1 MAAASPYRL
10 RIEGMDCASCALK
23 IETAMQRLPGVSDIN
38 VSYANE
44 TLALQLDEDRAAL
57 GTIEQKIR
65 ALGYTPVIEQ
75 AETKGGPPRKR
86 ITEAWWKGSKG
97 RLVLLTG
104 ALFMLAF
111 AIARI
116 LPDWEQWLYSGAAL
130 ISVIPF
136 ARRAGAGAM
145 YCVQHGD
152 GLGPRQASSKSDPR
166 GVVGPV
172 GDPC

>member
-44 TLALQLDEDRAAL
+44 TLALQLDEDRTAL

-75 AETKGGPPRKR
+75 AETKAGPPRKR

-116 LPDWEQWLYSGAAL
+116 LPDWEQWLYSGAVSYTHL
-130 ISVIPF
+130 TLPTNREV
-136 ARRAGAGAM
+136 
-145 YCVQHGD
+145 
-152 GLGPRQASSKSDPR
+152 
-166 GVVGPV
+166 
-172 GDPC
+172 

>member
-44 TLALQLDEDRAAL
+44 TLALQLDEDRTAL

-75 AETKGGPPRKR
+75 TEAKASPPRPPTR
-86 ITEAWWKGSKG
+86 TAG
-97 RLVLLTG
+97 G
-104 ALFMLAF
+104 ASRWRRTPRRTPRCSRTRAS
-111 AIARI
+111 AA
-116 LPDWEQWLYSGAAL
+116 GAAT
-130 ISVIPF
+130 
-136 ARRAGAGAM
+136 RAPLGQ
-145 YCVQHGD
+145 CV
-152 GLGPRQASSKSDPR
+152 S
-166 GVVGPV
+166 
-172 GDPC
+172 PCTTI

>member
-44 TLALQLDEDRAAL
+44 TLALQLDEDRTAL

-75 AETKGGPPRKR
+75 TEAKASPPRKR
-86 ITEAWWKGSKG
+86 STEPAKDCHTSCGINSDST
-97 RLVLLTG
+97 V
-104 ALFMLAF
+104 
-111 AIARI
+111 
-116 LPDWEQWLYSGAAL
+116 
-130 ISVIPF
+130 
-136 ARRAGAGAM
+136 AGE
-145 YCVQHGD
+145 C
-152 GLGPRQASSKSDPR
+152 
-166 GVVGPV
+166 
-172 GDPC
+172 